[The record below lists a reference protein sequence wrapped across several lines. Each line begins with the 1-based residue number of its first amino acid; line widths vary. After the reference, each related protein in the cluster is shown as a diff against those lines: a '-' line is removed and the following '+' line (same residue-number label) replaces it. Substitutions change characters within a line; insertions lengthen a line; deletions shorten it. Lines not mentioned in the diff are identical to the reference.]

1 MNVESI
7 TATASS
13 LCITGAAIG
22 AGFRWAS
29 RFSHVMH
36 LVEARS
42 KQLEANG
49 GQSLRDD
56 VREIRAAVDAHT
68 HEFAAIH
75 QTVSTLA
82 VTVAG
87 HTAAHHSD
95 EGV

>member
-1 MNVESI
+1 MNVEAI

-13 LCITGAAIG
+13 ICITGAAIG

-68 HEFAAIH
+68 NEFAAIH
-75 QTVSTLA
+75 QTVSALA
-82 VTVAG
+82 VMVAG
-87 HTAAHHSD
+87 NAAAHRID
-95 EGV
+95 EGS